1 MNEEKMPS
9 QMCEMS
15 ERLISY
21 LYGELSAEE
30 ASAFEGHMATC
41 ARCAQDVRDF
51 ERVRR
56 MLGHWQ
62 VAPGS
67 PPEWAFGEGP
77 ERVSV
82 RHAARQF
89 FRAMPV
95 WGRLALGAA
104 MVLLVLALFNVRV
117 EWTPAEGFRFRASL
131 FPERAAGPAPI
142 SALSAR
148 ERQQLLALIE
158 ERIRESEAR
167 QQQARAAQLE
177 ALAERMRREQH
188 TALAGFAQEWETA
201 QRAQWAIL
209 LRELERRRYGALTFA
224 DLFFPGNDGN

>member
-1 MNEEKMPS
+1 MPS

-15 ERLISY
+15 ERLVGY

-30 ASAFEGHMATC
+30 ASAFEAHMATC

-56 MLGHWQ
+56 ALGHWHI
-62 VAPGS
+62 APG
-67 PPEWAFGEGP
+67 PHLEWTFGERP
-77 ERVSV
+77 ERV
-82 RHAARQF
+82 RFRYAAQQF
-89 FRAMPV
+89 FRAMPI

-104 MVLLVLALFNVRV
+104 MVLLVLALFNIHV
-117 EWTPAEGFRFRASL
+117 EWTPTGGFQFRASL
-131 FPERAAGPAPI
+131 FPERVAEPTPI
-142 SALSAR
+142 STLSAR

-167 QQQARAAQLE
+167 QQQAFAAQLE

-188 TALAGFAQEWETA
+188 TTLAGFAREWETT